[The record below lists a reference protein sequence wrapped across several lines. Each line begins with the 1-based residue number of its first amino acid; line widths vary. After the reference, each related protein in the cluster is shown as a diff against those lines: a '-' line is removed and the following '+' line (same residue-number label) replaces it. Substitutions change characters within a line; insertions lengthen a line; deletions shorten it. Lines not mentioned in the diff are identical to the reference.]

1 MKLAAARVLD
11 GWAVGLSGLCLVHCL
26 ALPVLAVLLPA
37 LGAWTH
43 AEWMHVVFVLIAA
56 PLSGRALLRPMHGRQ
71 APAPLIFMG
80 AVGIL
85 LLSVGAFGPG
95 AADIPATVAGSLALV
110 AAHLWN
116 WRRHGQ
122 MHLVAA

>member
-1 MKLAAARVLD
+1 VKLAAARVLD

-43 AEWMHVVFVLIAA
+43 SEWMHVVFVLIAA
-56 PLSGRALLRPMHGRQ
+56 PLSGLALLRPTHGR
-71 APAPLIFMG
+71 ATPAPLIG
-80 AVGIL
+80 LGGLGVL
-85 LLSVGAFGPG
+85 LLALGAFGPD
-95 AADIPATVAGSLALV
+95 AADIPATVAGSFSLV

-116 WRRHGQ
+116 WRRHTR
-122 MHLVAA
+122 MHLADV